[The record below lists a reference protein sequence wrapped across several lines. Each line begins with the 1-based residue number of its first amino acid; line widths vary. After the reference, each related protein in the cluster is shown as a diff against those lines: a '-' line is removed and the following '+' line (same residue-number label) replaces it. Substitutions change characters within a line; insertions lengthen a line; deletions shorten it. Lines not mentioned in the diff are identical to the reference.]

1 MPRPLG
7 SKNKNTERMQ
17 LLEKQLSEEKAQN
30 KIIRQE
36 LANAQKKLALQQP
49 QLNTEPISQHSTQ
62 GNSAKRTPLSKRI
75 FNINEN
81 GQYPTWVRGEIACAS
96 RYQKKFLVEVVRDAQ
111 SQFEI
116 KTFTEDHSK
125 RCRGSGFYYP
135 PNPLALPTKPEPFH
149 HYLKPIFIWRP
160 DISFNL
166 PQISC
171 TANKC
176 HGSLK
181 SDGLYQ
187 NGPRKYVSLQNY
199 GYIVTWSYRCS
210 SCSKKLCG
218 WSEEF
223 LKVLPPHVQQ
233 WFPFTLRKKS
243 AIHHQIIELISLSFG
258 DLRIAEI
265 ERLIAGYHSSKYL
278 QDHALYL
285 QRCVAYKEL
294 LSNQQRLIPLED
306 SAKSFEKFSKL
317 EDSGGYDGLR
327 SIDCADIV
335 KSYFEAEEEYY
346 DVVQRRIVDDKILCT
361 DHSHKVNK
369 YINIPQ
375 RKYFKSAL
383 FTGMTSSGHIAFSTL
398 THTKSHS
405 DAKPILEGYK
415 QRLEKRNMSH
425 PKRIWLDHPT
435 ADVSLYKSVFNT
447 ERYGKDLFH
456 FKQCYTSVILKEMR
470 NPLWKQWDE
479 RLSEALTVTENGDVK
494 LRQKQDILTRLE
506 TLYREFASIPNF
518 FNADSGRKHE
528 NMLEIVRNDWLSEDE
543 NEETHI
549 ELPNGKKVTIRG
561 TSQPESFHRQIITY
575 FRGYSMGPQL
585 ANLLLK
591 RIVFEWNVRVW
602 KKFEEPLALLCQN
615 TKDLKTAEK
624 IAVLLKD
631 VHPEDSACLP
641 TIPNDVDSQ
650 ECLGVAYRNEKEI

>member
-1 MPRPLG
+1 
-7 SKNKNTERMQ
+7 MQ

-49 QLNTEPISQHSTQ
+49 QLNTEPITQHSTQ

-75 FNINEN
+75 FNISENE
-81 GQYPTWVRGEIACAS
+81 QYPTWVRGEIACAS

-116 KTFTEDHSK
+116 KTFAEDHSK
-125 RCRGSGFYYP
+125 RCRGSGFSYP

-187 NGPRKYVSLQNY
+187 NGPRKFVSLQNY

-223 LKVLPPHVQQ
+223 LK
-233 WFPFTLRKKS
+233 
-243 AIHHQIIELISLSFG
+243 
-258 DLRIAEI
+258 
-265 ERLIAGYHSSKYL
+265 
-278 QDHALYL
+278 DHALYL

-425 PKRIWLDHPT
+425 PNRIWLDHPT

-456 FKQCYTSVILKEMR
+456 FKQCYTSVILKE
-470 NPLWKQWDE
+470 WDE

-494 LRQKQDILTRLE
+494 LRQKQYILTRLE

-528 NMLEIVRNDWLSEDE
+528 NMLEIVRNDWLSE
-543 NEETHI
+543 
-549 ELPNGKKVTIRG
+549 
-561 TSQPESFHRQIITY
+561 
-575 FRGYSMGPQL
+575 
-585 ANLLLK
+585 
-591 RIVFEWNVRVW
+591 
-602 KKFEEPLALLCQN
+602 
-615 TKDLKTAEK
+615 
-624 IAVLLKD
+624 
-631 VHPEDSACLP
+631 
-641 TIPNDVDSQ
+641 
-650 ECLGVAYRNEKEI
+650 